1 MNKVRLLIRY
11 IKDKEV
17 SVFKK
22 LLILG
27 SLLYIV
33 FPFDIV
39 PDFIIGLGLIDDAAV
54 ILFVWKALKFELIEY
69 EKNIRS
75 NDMDQSKV
83 IEVNFEKN
91 DDEGD

>member
-54 ILFVWKALKFELIEY
+54 ILFVWKALKYELIEY